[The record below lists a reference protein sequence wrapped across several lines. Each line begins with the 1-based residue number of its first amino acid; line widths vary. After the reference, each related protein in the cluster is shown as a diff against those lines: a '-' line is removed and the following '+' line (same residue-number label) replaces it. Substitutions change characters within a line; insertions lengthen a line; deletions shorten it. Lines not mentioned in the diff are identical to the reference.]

1 MGFVITTF
9 GLWRMTTINLN
20 VSFGM
25 AVSWRVFIALGLP
38 FLFIPINTLCYSGIP
53 QEKYNEVSGLTALMR
68 NLGGSVGISFV
79 TTLLARLSQKHLAM
93 LTPHAAGGN
102 PAFDSL
108 RSGLAGGWVHRGAA
122 MPDAMQRAGAQI
134 YGMAQIQARL
144 LAYVDAIWVMVAL
157 TAILVPIPFIM
168 KRPKKAAA
176 APMGH

>member
-1 MGFVITTF
+1 
-9 GLWRMTTINLN
+9 MTSINLN
-20 VSFGM
+20 ISFGM

-79 TTLLARLSQKHLAM
+79 TTLLARMSQKHLAM
-93 LTPHAAGGN
+93 LTPHASDGN
-102 PAFDSL
+102 PSFDAM
-108 RSGLAGGWVHRGAA
+108 RNGLAGAWRVRGVAI
-122 MPDAMQRAGAQI
+122 PDAMHHAGAQI

-144 LAYVDAIWVMVAL
+144 LAYVDVIWVMVGV

-168 KRPKKAAA
+168 NRPKKL
-176 APMGH
+176 APASIGH